1 MGTKDFVYLT
11 LLALSAIVFY
21 LNGLRAGDTRAE
33 QTGPHKS
40 LPDSQPRESSQLA
53 ARPAYPDRL
62 LAILPEKHFFGR
74 N

>member
-21 LNGLRAGDTRAE
+21 LNGLRAGDTRTE
-33 QTGPHKS
+33 QTSSLKS
-40 LPDSQPRESSQLA
+40 SPDSQPLESSQLA

-62 LAILPEKHFFGR
+62 LALLPEEHFFGK